1 MRFRV
6 DPEKIAFRFVDGE
19 AILIN
24 TATSYYYSLNPVG
37 AFLWRLLTERSR
49 SVPELAEAVA
59 REYGQAP
66 EAVSADIQCLL
77 DDLKAEDL
85 VVEE

>member
-1 MRFRV
+1 MRFKV
-6 DPEKIAFRFVDGE
+6 DPEKVAFRFVDGE

-37 AFLWRLLTERSR
+37 AFLWRLLSEESR
-49 SVPELAEAVA
+49 SLADLATAVSE
-59 REYGQAP
+59 EYGQTQ
-66 EAVSADIQCLL
+66 ESVTADIQHLL
-77 DDLKAEDL
+77 DHLKAEGL